1 MQKWMLSVVVLV
13 LIAPQASVAEQLTL
27 TTGETLKVR
36 IIDRSEQSVTLQH
49 PILGQLTIERS
60 HIVTLA
66 ETASDRQPAPDTP
79 RADSVNQP
87 AQQDPAA
94 GMAPGSTLAPLL
106 HSRDWQFEIGL
117 SGSDGNSQTT
127 NLRLGLI
134 SKKEDDLMR
143 SMLKSS
149 YYFSKSE
156 GNTTR
161 NEFNAQLTHDWLIP
175 DSPWFFFT
183 QGIYDYDQFQ
193 SWDQRL
199 SGFAG
204 FGYEL
209 IKTDR
214 FELVGRTGGGLT
226 KEFGGEKELR
236 PEGLISAAILKWNLT
251 ANQTLA
257 GSATFYPD
265 LAELGQFRSITKFEW
280 NILLSHTNGLSLKL
294 GLENE
299 YESHVESDS
308 DHNDLKYYG
317 TLTID
322 F

>member
-13 LIAPQASVAEQLTL
+13 LITLQVSVAEQLTL
-27 TTGETLKVR
+27 TTGETLKAR
-36 IIDRSEQSVTLQH
+36 IIDHSEQSVTLEH

-66 ETASDRQPAPDTP
+66 EAASDRQPAPDTP
-79 RADSVNQP
+79 RADSTNQP
-87 AQQDPAA
+87 TQQDPTA
-94 GMAPGSTLAPLL
+94 GMAASPTLSPLF

-117 SGSDGNSQTT
+117 SGTDGNSQTT

-134 SKKEDDLMR
+134 SKKEDDHTR

-156 GNTTR
+156 GDTTR
-161 NEFNAQLTHDWLIP
+161 NEFSAQLTHDWLLP
-175 DSPWFFFT
+175 DSPWFFFI

-199 SGFAG
+199 SSFTG

-214 FELVGRTGGGLT
+214 LELAGRTGGGLT

-236 PEGLISAAILKWNLT
+236 PEGLVSAAILKWNLT
-251 ANQTLA
+251 ANQTLT

-265 LAELGQFRSITKFEW
+265 LADLDQFRSITKLEW
-280 NILLSHTNGLSLKL
+280 NILLSNTDGLSLKL

-299 YESHVESDS
+299 YESHVEGDD

-317 TLTID
+317 TLVID